1 MVASRD
7 TFIVLTTLLSILLLG
22 TPVHTVSSKEITS
35 HTYSE
40 HTAIAVASPITHLI
54 APRSRVR
61 NFTGCEQ
68 YRSLIQENFPPNAVE
83 TFLKIMKAESGC
95 NKRAIGDGHITFL
108 SRNVQYGM
116 SCGLFQI
123 RSLPGRPSC
132 ESMQDPEQSAQ
143 FAANLYMK
151 SGYRP
156 WSVCKNGKVNCN

>member
-68 YRSLIQENFPPNAVE
+68 YRSLIQEHPSFALE
-83 TFLKIMKAESGC
+83 TAHSDLAFKHRLPKK
-95 NKRAIGDGHITFL
+95 
-108 SRNVQYGM
+108 
-116 SCGLFQI
+116 SCLL
-123 RSLPGRPSC
+123 RCCVLVPGR
-132 ESMQDPEQSAQ
+132 
-143 FAANLYMK
+143 
-151 SGYRP
+151 
-156 WSVCKNGKVNCN
+156 NCILLMGEYVRD